1 MTIEI
6 IEDVVRNTV
15 TRITRKEISQFARTT
30 TFKDLEADSLDIVQI
45 LVALE
50 DHFNIE
56 IVDEELEAIT
66 NMGDFIDYIDRKV
79 TENTAKSA

>member
-1 MTIEI
+1 MTIEV
-6 IEDVVRNTV
+6 EDVVKNTV
-15 TRITRKEISQFARTT
+15 IRITRKDISQFARTT

-56 IVDEELEAIT
+56 IVDEELGSIT

-79 TENTAKSA
+79 AENTAGSA

>member
-15 TRITRKEISQFARTT
+15 TRITRKDISQFTRTT
-30 TFKDLEADSLDIVQI
+30 TFKDLEADSLDVVQI

-56 IVDEELEAIT
+56 VVDEELESIT

-79 TENTAKSA
+79 AENTARSV

>member
-6 IEDVVRNTV
+6 EDVVKNTV
-15 TRITRKEISQFARTT
+15 IRITRKDISQFARTT

-56 IVDEELEAIT
+56 IVDEELGSIT

-79 TENTAKSA
+79 AENTAGSA

>member
-1 MTIEI
+1 MPIEI

-15 TRITRKEISQFARTT
+15 TRITRKDISQFTRTT

-50 DHFNIE
+50 DHFDIE
-56 IVDEELEAIT
+56 VVDEELESIT
-66 NMGDFIDYIDRKV
+66 NMGDFIDYINRKV
-79 TENTAKSA
+79 AEKTARSA

>member
-1 MTIEI
+1 MTVET
-6 IEDVVRNTV
+6 EEVVRDTV
-15 TRITRKEISQFARTT
+15 TRITRKDISQFTRTT
-30 TFKDLEADSLDIVQI
+30 TFKDLEADSLDVVQI

-56 IVDEELEAIT
+56 VVDEELESIT

-79 TENTAKSA
+79 TENTARSV

>member
-1 MTIEI
+1 MTIE

-15 TRITRKEISQFARTT
+15 IRITRKDISQFTRTT

-56 IVDEELEAIT
+56 IVDEELESVT
-66 NMGDFIDYIDRKV
+66 NMGDFINYIDRKV

>member
-1 MTIEI
+1 MTIE

-15 TRITRKEISQFARTT
+15 TRITRKDISQFSRTT

-56 IVDEELEAIT
+56 IVDEELESIT

-79 TENTAKSA
+79 SENKAKSA

>member
-1 MTIEI
+1 MTIE

-15 TRITRKEISQFARTT
+15 IRITRKDISQFARTT

-56 IVDEELEAIT
+56 IVDEELGNIT

-79 TENTAKSA
+79 TENTAGSA

>member
-6 IEDVVRNTV
+6 EDVVKNTV
-15 TRITRKEISQFARTT
+15 IRITRKDISQFTRTT

-56 IVDEELEAIT
+56 IVDEELESVT

-79 TENTAKSA
+79 AENTARAA

>member
-1 MTIEI
+1 MTIE

-15 TRITRKEISQFARTT
+15 IRITRKDISQFARTT

-56 IVDEELEAIT
+56 IVDEELGSIT

-79 TENTAKSA
+79 AENTDGSA

>member
-6 IEDVVRNTV
+6 EDVVKNTV
-15 TRITRKEISQFARTT
+15 IKITRKEISQFTRTT

-56 IVDEELEAIT
+56 IVDEELETIQ
-66 NMGDFIDYIDRKV
+66 NMGDFIDYIERKV
-79 TENTAKSA
+79 SGNTASSA

>member
-1 MTIEI
+1 MTIE

-15 TRITRKEISQFARTT
+15 IRITRKDISQFARTT

-56 IVDEELEAIT
+56 IVDEELGSIT

-79 TENTAKSA
+79 AENTAGSA

>member
-6 IEDVVRNTV
+6 EDVVKNTV
-15 TRITRKEISQFARTT
+15 IRITRKDISQFARTT

-56 IVDEELEAIT
+56 IVDEELESIT

-79 TENTAKSA
+79 TENTARTA

>member
-6 IEDVVRNTV
+6 EDVVKNTV
-15 TRITRKEISQFARTT
+15 IRITRKDVSQFARTT

-79 TENTAKSA
+79 AENKARSA

>member
-6 IEDVVRNTV
+6 EDVVKNTV
-15 TRITRKEISQFARTT
+15 IKITRKEISQFTRTT

-56 IVDEELEAIT
+56 IADEELETIQ
-66 NMGDFIDYIDRKV
+66 NMGDFIDYIERKV
-79 TENTAKSA
+79 SGNTASSA

>member
-1 MTIEI
+1 MTIE
-6 IEDVVRNTV
+6 EVVRDTV
-15 TRITRKEISQFARTT
+15 IRITRKEMSQFDRTA

-56 IVDEELEAIT
+56 IVDEEMENIT
-66 NMGDFIDYIDRKV
+66 NIGGFIDYIDRKV
-79 TENTAKSA
+79 AENASGSA

>member
-1 MTIEI
+1 MTVE
-6 IEDVVRNTV
+6 EVVRDTV
-15 TRITRKEISQFARTT
+15 IRITRKEMSQFDRTA

-56 IVDEELEAIT
+56 IVDEEMENIT
-66 NMGDFIDYIDRKV
+66 NIGGFIDYIDRKV
-79 TENTAKSA
+79 AENASGSA

>member
-1 MTIEI
+1 MTVEIE
-6 IEDVVRNTV
+6 EVVRDTV
-15 TRITRKEISQFARTT
+15 TRITRKDISQFTRTT
-30 TFKDLEADSLDIVQI
+30 TFKDLEADSLDVVQI

-56 IVDEELEAIT
+56 VVDEELESIT

-79 TENTAKSA
+79 TENTARSV

>member
-6 IEDVVRNTV
+6 EDVVKNTV
-15 TRITRKEISQFARTT
+15 IRITRKEISQFTRTT
-30 TFKDLEADSLDIVQI
+30 TFNDLEADSLDIVQI

-56 IVDEELEAIT
+56 IADEELEAIN
-66 NMGDFIDYIDRKV
+66 NMGDFIDYIERKV
-79 TENTAKSA
+79 SGNTASSG